1 MELKEYLMLPLL
13 EIGFVPGPSK
23 GCRLGSLYSTSQAPE
38 LDHNMFSC
46 SFYGDC
52 RLDECDDV
60 KVDGYHNRDDVV
72 GDGDDYCDDA
82 VGDGDD
88 YCDDYCDYGDDHCD
102 DGDDYCG
109 NVVGEGDDY
118 CDDVVCDGDHSSR
131 PLYG

>member
-1 MELKEYLMLPLL
+1 MELMEFVMLPLL

-38 LDHNMFSC
+38 LDHKMFSC
-46 SFYGDC
+46 SFFGDC
-52 RLDECDDV
+52 RIDECDDV
-60 KVDGYHNRDDVV
+60 KVDGYHNRDDV
-72 GDGDDYCDDA
+72 

-109 NVVGEGDDY
+109 NVVGEGD
-118 CDDVVCDGDHSSR
+118 HSSR